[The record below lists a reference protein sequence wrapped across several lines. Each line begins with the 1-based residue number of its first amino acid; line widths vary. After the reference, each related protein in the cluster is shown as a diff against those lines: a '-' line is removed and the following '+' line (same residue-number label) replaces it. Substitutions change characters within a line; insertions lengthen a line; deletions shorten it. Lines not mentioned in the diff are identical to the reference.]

1 MFGLLIYCLEKY
13 EKHLNSRD
21 SMCDLVDDK
30 DPLSIE
36 QMYKIRTL
44 CKNIIDRFDSVT
56 NIP

>member
-1 MFGLLIYCLEKY
+1 MLDLVVYCLEKY

-21 SMCDLVDDK
+21 SVCDLVDDK
-30 DPLSIE
+30 NPLDIE

-44 CKNIIDRFDSVT
+44 CKNVIERFDSVT